1 MVKDFSIINIKIAN
15 IFRYLQF
22 LFNVWLR
29 IWILPDLYEYAG
41 FI

>member
-22 LFNVWLR
+22 LFN
-29 IWILPDLYEYAG
+29 DLVADLDPAG